1 MEELKENKQIE
12 LRSEEVQE
20 IMGQVP
26 PWILRWGIT
35 VMAGLL
41 ALAFGLCWFF
51 KYPQSLEAEVT
62 LTTST
67 PPAEL
72 HVRSS
77 GQLAFVAV
85 TDKQLVKAGGVLAMI
100 RNTAD
105 FRDMNELE
113 ILYKGWK
120 SGEITVDSLYTALA
134 RNDWNTGE
142 CQSALVV
149 FRQSL
154 ENYLDYQRQN
164 YYPRKI
170 ALKKEEKARRKDM
183 ERHRV
188 EELELGKEQAMVAR
202 RIYLRDSILS
212 SKDIGA
218 EEDHDQA
225 LQAYLQSRKDVLG
238 NLQAQKEMDMQR
250 IQDRETVLDLE
261 HQYETTSTECRQA
274 LWAAGEQLE
283 TQLKAW
289 EEKYVLRSPM
299 DGRVNLMGIWTGNQY
314 VESGEL
320 AFIIL
325 PENPETPIGKAMLPA
340 AGAGNVKTGQRVHV
354 RLDNFP
360 DTEYGFL
367 NGKVS
372 RVSEIPDEES
382 RYFVE
387 IEFPNGLTTNYGKIL
402 PIAKQMVGTAQIII
416 KDKRLIET
424 FLEPIDK
431 IINAH
436 Q

>member
-1 MEELKENKQIE
+1 MEELEEDKQIE

-72 HVRSS
+72 HARSS

-85 TDKQLVKAGGVLAMI
+85 TDKQLVKAGEVLAMI

-105 FRDMNELE
+105 FRDMSELE
-113 ILYKGWK
+113 ALFQNWK
-120 SGEITVDSLYTALA
+120 SGGTTADSLQAALA

-142 CQSALVV
+142 CQPTLAA

-154 ENYLDYQRQN
+154 ENYLGYQRRN

-170 ALKKEEKARRKDM
+170 ALKKEEKAKREDM
-183 ERHRV
+183 ERHRM
-188 EELELGKEQAMVAR
+188 EELELGKEQAVVAR
-202 RIYLRDSILS
+202 KIYLRDSILS
-212 SKDIGA
+212 SKDIGS
-218 EEDHDQA
+218 EEGHDQA

-250 IQDRETVLDLE
+250 IQDKETVLDLE
-261 HQYETTSTECRQA
+261 HQYETTATECRQA

-283 TQLKAW
+283 AQLKAW
-289 EEKYVLRSPM
+289 EETYVLRSPM
-299 DGRVNLMGIWTGNQY
+299 DGRVNLMGIWSGNQY

-320 AFIIL
+320 AFIVL
-325 PENPETPIGKAMLPA
+325 PENPDTPVGKAMLPA
-340 AGAGNVKTGQRVHV
+340 AGAGKVEKGQRVHV
-354 RLDNFP
+354 RLENFP

-367 NGKVS
+367 KGEVS

-387 IEFPNGLTTNYGKIL
+387 IEFPDGLTTNYGKTL
-402 PIAKQMVGTAQIII
+402 PIAKQMVGTAQIVI

-424 FLEPIDK
+424 LLEPIDK

>member
-1 MEELKENKQIE
+1 M
-12 LRSEEVQE
+12 
-20 IMGQVP
+20 
-26 PWILRWGIT
+26 
-35 VMAGLL
+35 
-41 ALAFGLCWFF
+41 
-51 KYPQSLEAEVT
+51 VT
-62 LTTST
+62 
-67 PPAEL
+67 
-72 HVRSS
+72 
-77 GQLAFVAV
+77 
-85 TDKQLVKAGGVLAMI
+85 QLVKTGGVLAMI

-113 ILYKGWK
+113 VLYKGWK

-283 TQLKAW
+283 AQLKAW

>member
-1 MEELKENKQIE
+1 MEELKEDKQIE

-113 ILYKGWK
+113 VLYKGWK

-225 LQAYLQSRKDVLG
+225 LQAYLQSRKEVLG
-238 NLQAQKEMDMQR
+238 NLQAQTEMDMQR

-325 PENPETPIGKAMLPA
+325 PENPEIPIGKAMLPA

>member
-1 MEELKENKQIE
+1 MEKLEEDKQIE

-72 HVRSS
+72 HARSS

-85 TDKQLVKAGGVLAMI
+85 TDKQLVKAGEVLSMI

-113 ILYKGWK
+113 ALFQNWK
-120 SGEITVDSLYTALA
+120 SGKIAEDSLQAALA
-134 RNDWNTGE
+134 RNDWDAGE
-142 CQSALVV
+142 CQPALVA
-149 FRQSL
+149 FRQSV
-154 ENYLDYQRQN
+154 ENYLDYQRRN

-170 ALKKEEKARRKDM
+170 ALKKEEKAKRKDM
-183 ERHRV
+183 ERHRMK
-188 EELELGKEQAMVAR
+188 ELELGKEQAMVAR
-202 RIYLRDSILS
+202 KIYLRDSILS
-212 SKDIGA
+212 SKDIGS
-218 EEDHDQA
+218 EEGHDQA

-250 IQDRETVLDLE
+250 IQDKETVLDLE
-261 HQYETTSTECRQA
+261 HQYETTATECRQA
-274 LWAAGEQLE
+274 LLAAGEQLE
-283 TQLKAW
+283 AQLKVW
-289 EEKYVLRSPM
+289 EETYVLRSPM
-299 DGRVNLMGIWTGNQY
+299 DGRVNLMGIWSGNQY

-320 AFIIL
+320 AFIVL
-325 PENPETPIGKAMLPA
+325 PENPDTPVGKAMLPA
-340 AGAGNVKTGQRVHV
+340 AGAGKVEKGQRVHV
-354 RLDNFP
+354 RLENFP
-360 DTEYGFL
+360 DTEYGLL

-387 IEFPNGLTTNYGKIL
+387 IEFPDGLTTNYGKTL
-402 PIAKQMVGTAQIII
+402 PIAKQMVGTAQIVI

-424 FLEPIDK
+424 LLEPIDK